1 MSGIGINIG
10 QRPQNRRQ
18 RVIKLLWTSIWLAYL
33 SAPVGDLLHGGH
45 STGVQVLGW
54 LGVVAFVA
62 WYFALIFR
70 AGRGRATAV
79 VLGSLAVL
87 TAQSTILA
95 LSLGREWLVLFVY
108 VSVASGA
115 ALPTRLARLVIPAV
129 AALLT
134 LIALAVPGGTAFL
147 AGLLLPALLGGFS
160 MSGVRELIRTTVELR
175 EVRATVAQLAAN
187 EERLR
192 LARDLHDLLGHSLSL
207 ITLKSELAGRMLPAH
222 PDKAARQVADIE
234 QVSLQALVDVRE
246 AVTGYRRP
254 RLPAELAGARVALT
268 AAGVTA
274 HLPDDP
280 DLMRPPR
287 GERVGPGLGAARG
300 GDQCRTAQRRP
311 PLHGGPRPPPDPRRP
326 RPRTLRRGRRH
337 RRLGHRP
344 RQRPHRPHRTPGQ
357 GGRLP
362 GGGRHPAGI
371 PAARPRPRRLHR
383 GRRIRPMT
391 SRTIKVLL
399 AEDQSMVREALA
411 ALLGLEDDIEV
422 VVQVARGDEVLPAAR
437 EHDIDVAL
445 LDIEMPG
452 ATGIEAAALLHKEL
466 PAVKLVVLTT
476 FGRPG
481 YLRSAMESGA
491 DAFLV
496 KDAPASQLAA
506 AVRKVLAGERVID
519 PTLAA
524 AALAEGANPLTD
536 REREILR
543 AAEDGSTNAEL
554 AAALHL
560 SQGTVRN
567 YLSTAIQKLAVR
579 NRAEAVRI
587 AREKGWL

>member
-234 QVSLQALVDVRE
+234 QVSRQALVDVRE

-280 DLMRPPR
+280 DLAGLPEESESALAWALREAVTNVVRHSGARRCTVDLVRRQTLDGPVLELSVEDDGTGGSGTVP
-287 GERVGPGLGAARG
+287 GNGLTGLTERLAKAG
-300 GDQCRTAQRRP
+300 GSLEA
-311 PLHGGPRPPPDPRRP
+311 GG
-326 RPRTLRRGRRH
+326 T
-337 RRLGHRP
+337 
-344 RQRPHRPHRTPGQ
+344 RQGFR
-357 GGRLP
+357 
-362 GGGRHPAGI
+362 
-371 PAARPRPRRLHR
+371 
-383 GRRIRPMT
+383 
-391 SRTIKVLL
+391 LL
-399 AEDQSMVREALA
+399 ARAP
-411 ALLGLEDDIEV
+411 
-422 VVQVARGDEVLPAAR
+422 GD
-437 EHDIDVAL
+437 
-445 LDIEMPG
+445 
-452 ATGIEAAALLHKEL
+452 
-466 PAVKLVVLTT
+466 
-476 FGRPG
+476 
-481 YLRSAMESGA
+481 
-491 DAFLV
+491 
-496 KDAPASQLAA
+496 
-506 AVRKVLAGERVID
+506 
-519 PTLAA
+519 
-524 AALAEGANPLTD
+524 
-536 REREILR
+536 
-543 AAEDGSTNAEL
+543 
-554 AAALHL
+554 
-560 SQGTVRN
+560 
-567 YLSTAIQKLAVR
+567 STADVGSAP
-579 NRAEAVRI
+579 
-587 AREKGWL
+587 